1 MNEAQAVS
9 VRQLKREIAD
19 CLIYLPAH
27 LASFLVD
34 DIKAV
39 QALVLILHR
48 NLLTAREDRKR
59 SLTVGRHNG
68 ATHGAVTATADFSR
82 TVRSLSLSV
91 RWIAR
96 RAC

>member
-1 MNEAQAVS
+1 MHEEQEEAAVSEPQAVS

-27 LASFLVD
+27 LAAFLED

-48 NLLTAREDRKR
+48 NLITASEDKKK
-59 SLTVGRHNG
+59 SPA
-68 ATHGAVTATADFSR
+68 ATHDTAQAETGH
-82 TVRSLSLSV
+82 
-91 RWIAR
+91 
-96 RAC
+96 

>member
-9 VRQLKREIAD
+9 LRQLKREIAD

-27 LASFLVD
+27 LASFLED

-48 NLLTAREDRKR
+48 NTITARDDKKKSAAAYTTTGPSAE
-59 SLTVGRHNG
+59 H
-68 ATHGAVTATADFSR
+68 FSNN
-82 TVRSLSLSV
+82 S
-91 RWIAR
+91 R
-96 RAC
+96 R